1 MLIRTL
7 KRALVYVMALH
18 FVSLGLLPAAQAGIV
33 GTQSALRLEQREARL
48 SRINAALMRED
59 VRREMLD
66 LGVAPSQVQ
75 ERLAA
80 LTDEELQEIQGQ
92 LDQLPAGGNV
102 VAVIGVVFIVLI
114 ILELVGVTNI
124 FTKL

>member
-1 MLIRTL
+1 MFTRTL
-7 KRALVYVMALH
+7 KRVVVYTMALH
-18 FVSLGLLPAAQAGIV
+18 LVLLGFLPAAQAGII
-33 GTQSALRLEQREARL
+33 GTQTALQLDQREARL
-48 SRINAALMRED
+48 NRINAALMRED
-59 VRREMLD
+59 VQREMLD
-66 LGVAPSQVQ
+66 LGVDPGEVQ

-92 LDQLPAGGNV
+92 LDKLPAGGSV
-102 VAVIGVVFIVLI
+102 IAVIGVLFVVLI